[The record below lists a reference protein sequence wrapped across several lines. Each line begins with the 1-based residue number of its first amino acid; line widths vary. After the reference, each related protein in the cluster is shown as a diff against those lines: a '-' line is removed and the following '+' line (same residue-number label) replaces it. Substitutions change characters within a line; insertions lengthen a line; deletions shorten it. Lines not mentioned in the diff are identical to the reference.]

1 MKTRIGYV
9 YDCSDH
15 LAPSRYYTGRF
26 DPNVGKL
33 IEIVITVL
41 DDDNKVVKRYY
52 YKVEKE
58 ETDA

>member
-9 YDCSDH
+9 YDCSSQ
-15 LAPSRYYTGRF
+15 LASSRYYTSSF
-26 DPNVGKL
+26 DPDAGKL

-41 DDDNKVVKRYY
+41 DDNNKIVKRYY

-58 ETDA
+58 ETSD